1 MACSLHH
8 ASPANIYWERD
19 IVDGEDLY
27 RRLQDTEVIMRQPQG
42 LPLRLLIIDSIA
54 HLFRDI
60 GEHTDA
66 SAYVRRTGMLFRL
79 SALLRRFAD
88 TYDLT
93 VVVTNQVHHSSL
105 THAMPPAPFILLLL
119 MLLLHCITCL
129 LNCICKQ
136 TIPIVNVLPLG
147 ACTECM
153 KVCALH
159 RFQMLSQMLTSRP
172 DKRLQPVSTQEASG
186 YCPVAESLSQ
196 LLAWHGQTVS
206 MPVYSYPGQKSP
218 LQVATGKILVT
229 SQGVALHRPACL

>member
-1 MACSLHH
+1 MKRLNAFMSARYCSIVIALHSATPCFLLVMTDHSDHYQHAACSPHQ

-60 GEHTDA
+60 GDHTDA
-66 SAYVRRTGMLFRL
+66 SAYVRRTGMLFRI

-88 TYDLT
+88 TYNLA
-93 VVVTNQVHHSSL
+93 VVVTNQVHHCSL
-105 THAMPPAPFILLLL
+105 THAMSPADFIAVHLLLQY
-119 MLLLHCITCL
+119 ITCL
-129 LNCICKQ
+129 LNCCCKQ
-136 TIPIVNVLPLG
+136 HIPTVNVGLPLG

-159 RFQMLSQMLTSRP
+159 RFQMLSQMLS
-172 DKRLQPVSTQEASG
+172 
-186 YCPVAESLSQ
+186 
-196 LLAWHGQTVS
+196 
-206 MPVYSYPGQKSP
+206 
-218 LQVATGKILVT
+218 
-229 SQGVALHRPACL
+229 

>member
-1 MACSLHH
+1 MKRLNAFMSARYCCTVIAVHSATPCFLLVQQCLPTSVACSLHH

-60 GEHTDA
+60 GDHTDA

-93 VVVTNQVHHSSL
+93 VVVTNQVHRSSL
-105 THAMPPAPFILLLL
+105 THAVSPAAFILLLL

-136 TIPIVNVLPLG
+136 TIPIVNNFASWCLYYLPS
-147 ACTECM
+147 
-153 KVCALH
+153 V
-159 RFQMLSQMLTSRP
+159 
-172 DKRLQPVSTQEASG
+172 
-186 YCPVAESLSQ
+186 
-196 LLAWHGQTVS
+196 
-206 MPVYSYPGQKSP
+206 
-218 LQVATGKILVT
+218 
-229 SQGVALHRPACL
+229 